1 MYRVTIGGYQLIIV
15 TTNHL
20 IVSKIGIASLRSSDR
35 EIVAQCV
42 RIVLI
47 KHIACPDY
55 IPPTTGCL
63 GSTHSHK
70 LVGWY
75 VIRQV
80 TIAITNQ
87 HSWPDDRVEGNVIFA
102 NKVIGLNWYL
112 TFARNPPGLPCFGIT
127 LAPCPFYLS

>member
-1 MYRVTIGGYQLIIV
+1 MIV

-20 IVSKIGIASLRSSDR
+20 IVSKIGIAPLGSSDR

-42 RIVLI
+42 RIILI

-55 IPPTTGCL
+55 ITPTTGGL
-63 GSTHSHK
+63 GTTHSHK

-75 VIRQV
+75 IIRQV

-87 HSWPDDRVEGNVIFA
+87 HGWPDDGVEGNVIFA
-102 NKVIGLNWYL
+102 DKVIGLNRYL

-127 LAPCPFYLS
+127 LAACPFHRS